1 MWIILAIVI
10 GIIIGIILPYNIPLA
25 YAKYVSVSFLAGMDS
40 VLGGIRANMEGKF
53 NFTVFSTGFIA
64 NALLAAML
72 TFVGDRLGVDLYLAA
87 IVTFGVRIFQNFA
100 IIRRDLIQG
109 GKNKNEDK
117 KNDEMILDGK
127 G

>member
-1 MWIILAIVI
+1 MWIIMAIFI
-10 GIIIGIILPYNIPLA
+10 GIIIGIILPYDIPLV

-40 VLGGIRANMEGKF
+40 VLGGVRANMEGKF
-53 NFTVFSTGFIA
+53 NFTVFSTGFVA
-64 NALLAAML
+64 NALLAALL

-109 GKNKNEDK
+109 RCNINKDK
-117 KNDEMILDGK
+117 KNVAENI
-127 G
+127 